1 MILDYLGGPIAW
13 ALKSRDFLGLEGREM
28 MRQKGIRDSQCEG
41 TQPALTG
48 LEDGESES
56 GTVSVGSF

>member
-28 MRQKGIRDSQCEG
+28 MRQKGIREIHSVRGFNPPSLALKMEKVSQE
-41 TQPALTG
+41 Q
-48 LEDGESES
+48 
-56 GTVSVGSF
+56 